1 LTGKAV
7 QIDAPCLNCGESMKI
22 VVRDGIIENETSIG
36 IHEYI
41 DIPLRQWAKNWPFT

>member
-1 LTGKAV
+1 V
-7 QIDAPCLNCGESMKI
+7 QIDAPCLDCGESMKI